1 MPKHSRKRRRSRSS
15 SRDRENQWLEHRLAK
30 MQRQLDEL
38 NNRENQQG
46 VARTISSPCSSHSS
60 YGNLSPRHSV
70 VIETAEVEVHPLP
83 NDTEP
88 NREKENTIHPQEGC
102 QSNELKENSLG
113 SDLLQMLGDEPAIS
127 PVHGPPIHEAIVTR
141 WTNVL
146 KNGLDETAKQ
156 DLLQKHL
163 APENF
168 KSLTVPQLNP
178 EVSAAL
184 TAQLLRRDERLV
196 HKQQVLAAGISAVAQ
211 VLSSMLEE
219 KEGGNTP
226 YIQSLSNAGRLL
238 CHLHYSETITRKELI
253 AINLNKDLKDTLS
266 DAPIDNF
273 LFGEALEDRVKAAKN
288 LEKSSEELKQV
299 RPKVFKQPS
308 QNPLNSRGPA
318 QLQRGA
324 RAGQYFKKPHPAY
337 RPYQQHHQKQ
347 KTRDPMERKQRDVPR
362 TLSRTQPEKVRRR
375 HHQ

>member
-1 MPKHSRKRRRSRSS
+1 
-15 SRDRENQWLEHRLAK
+15 
-30 MQRQLDEL
+30 
-38 NNRENQQG
+38 
-46 VARTISSPCSSHSS
+46 
-60 YGNLSPRHSV
+60 
-70 VIETAEVEVHPLP
+70 
-83 NDTEP
+83 
-88 NREKENTIHPQEGC
+88 
-102 QSNELKENSLG
+102 
-113 SDLLQMLGDEPAIS
+113 MLGDEPMIS

-141 WTNVL
+141 WTSVL
-146 KNGLDETAKQ
+146 KNGLGETAKQ

-168 KSLTVPQLNP
+168 NSLTVPQLNP

-184 TAQLLRRDERLV
+184 TAQLLRRDECLV
-196 HKQQVLAAGISAVAQ
+196 HKQQVLAADISAVAQ

-219 KEGGNTP
+219 KEGGNNP

-253 AINLNKDLKDTLS
+253 AINLNKDLRDTLS
-266 DAPIDNF
+266 DAPINNF
-273 LFGEALEDRVKAAKN
+273 LFGEALGDRVKAAKN

-299 RPKVFKQPS
+299 RPKVFKQSS
-308 QNPLNSRGPA
+308 QNPLNSRGAA

-347 KTRDPMERKQRDVPR
+347 KTRDPMERKQREVPR
-362 TLSRTQPEKVRRR
+362 TLSRTQPEKFRRR